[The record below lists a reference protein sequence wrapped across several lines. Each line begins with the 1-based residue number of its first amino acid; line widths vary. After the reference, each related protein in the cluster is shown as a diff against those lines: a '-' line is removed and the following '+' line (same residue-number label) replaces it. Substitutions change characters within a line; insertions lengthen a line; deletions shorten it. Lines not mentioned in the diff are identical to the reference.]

1 MEKNM
6 TFDGTWRLMKR
17 WARAFA
23 RAEFKLTSSHV
34 SIVLFLDLSF
44 LIYLTRCILYVL
56 EVVFS
61 MDVDLGITC

>member
-1 MEKNM
+1 
-6 TFDGTWRLMKR
+6 MKR
-17 WARAFA
+17 WARASA
-23 RAEFKLTSSHV
+23 REGFKLTSSHV

>member
-1 MEKNM
+1 
-6 TFDGTWRLMKR
+6 MKR
-17 WARAFA
+17 WARAST